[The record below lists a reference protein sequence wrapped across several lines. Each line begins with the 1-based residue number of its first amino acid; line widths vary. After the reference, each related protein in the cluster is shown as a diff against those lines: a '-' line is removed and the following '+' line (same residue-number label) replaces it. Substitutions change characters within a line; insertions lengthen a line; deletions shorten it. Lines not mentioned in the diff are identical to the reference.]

1 MITEQNPA
9 DRYWELCM
17 RRIRAWELA
26 PPNSRTERE
35 QAEAFTRAFAELNE
49 VLKDGGTLP
58 REWARAKASMPL
70 EPIPA
75 SEMPRVITD
84 DIALNMAATV
94 LDAMDDHQ
102 AAQKLR
108 AMLPEAE
115 GRVYGEPYQEAVGKW
130 GKAEEDGTGI
140 SPVKELLG
148 AHNVRLVHKAGEGS
162 GL

>member
-49 VLKDGGTLP
+49 VLTHGGTLP
-58 REWARAKASMPL
+58 GAWAG
-70 EPIPA
+70 
-75 SEMPRVITD
+75 V
-84 DIALNMAATV
+84 
-94 LDAMDDHQ
+94 Q
-102 AAQKLR
+102 
-108 AMLPEAE
+108 LPE
-115 GRVYGEPYQEAVGKW
+115 Q
-130 GKAEEDGTGI
+130 EEDGNRGI
-140 SPVKELLG
+140 SPVKKLLG
-148 AHNVRLVHKAGEGS
+148 AHNVRLVHKPGEGS